1 MIDEL
6 QDILDE
12 IVPDSSDCI
21 INEDE
26 FIDTVL
32 QLMEEYMND
41 NIEEIIEED
50 FHEMF
55 ISEIFE
61 IVLTTFGNEI
71 QFYNYAD
78 CKQRIEEAADIFYE
92 TFMPPRS
99 YANSIILQE
108 RVKVRE
114 ITQRLN
120 ELRAI
125 PQPEQRTAEWY
136 AFRHNLITASN
147 AYKTLMEVDSSEF
160 NQIVFEKCKPLY
172 VPSDSES
179 EKEEGSNSIKVVNV
193 ETTLHWGQK
202 YEPLSV
208 LIYEHMYN
216 TTIEDFGCI
225 QHDEY
230 LFLGASPDGINV
242 ESSSPRYGRMLE
254 IKNIVNRDITG
265 IPKLEYWVQMQLQME
280 TCKLEECDFLET
292 RFKEYEDES
301 SYLNDEED
309 NYKGIIMY
317 FSKEGKPTYMYA
329 PLDLIE
335 NPSKLERWESKT
347 RNEMEDNGF
356 IWIKNIYWKLDEMSC
371 VLVKRNS
378 KWFNTVVHTMEK
390 TWNTVLYEREHGY
403 EHRKPIKRAPK
414 VSRESIKAPNKCLI
428 SINKESGDI
437 VLNDNSG
444 EENNNNKIENSIPD
458 NMKIRTES
466 IDETRQK
473 IEN

>member
-1 MIDEL
+1 
-6 QDILDE
+6 
-12 IVPDSSDCI
+12 
-21 INEDE
+21 
-26 FIDTVL
+26 
-32 QLMEEYMND
+32 MEEYMND

-179 EKEEGSNSIKVVNV
+179 EKEEDSNSIKVVNV

-301 SYLNDEED
+301 SYLNDEHD

-414 VSRESIKAPNKCLI
+414 VSREPIKAPNKCLI

-444 EENNNNKIENSIPD
+444 EESNNKIENSIPD